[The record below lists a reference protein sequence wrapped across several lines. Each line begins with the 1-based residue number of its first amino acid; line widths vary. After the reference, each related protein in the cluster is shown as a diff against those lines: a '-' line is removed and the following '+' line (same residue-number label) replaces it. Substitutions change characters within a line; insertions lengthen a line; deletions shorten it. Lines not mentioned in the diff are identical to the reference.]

1 MNDGEDDY
9 PNNEITALLENYR
22 SLIERFWAVAL
33 DEIKMEILKPI
44 NQIMD
49 SSFLNIKESIELI
62 STYAETAH
70 IFDSYVF
77 STNAFSFLLSSK
89 SENAFCSSRRY
100 CYNYKLPLT
109 TIKRSC

>member
-9 PNNEITALLENYR
+9 TNNEITALLENYR

-49 SSFLNIKESIELI
+49 SSFLNIKESNGLI
-62 STYAETAH
+62 STYN
-70 IFDSYVF
+70 DV
-77 STNAFSFLLSSK
+77 
-89 SENAFCSSRRY
+89 ENLIKD
-100 CYNYKLPLT
+100 KLHMN
-109 TIKRSC
+109 R